1 MHVGADDRVLI
12 VHDDTAAPDT
22 VDAFV
27 AATGGLGAE
36 VTVLRYAPRTFVSM
50 REFGR
55 FAEASVWA
63 DDRHAPETL
72 LAALGAADVGLIL
85 NADLRLLFD
94 PRFLATL
101 SGTRIGWIPYLDADN
116 IQRLL
121 PSSADEV
128 AELHQAS
135 TVVGEAMAATTEVTI
150 GDANG
155 TDLRMRIGAHRINWS
170 TGVHMQGRGIGGV
183 QIWPGG
189 QISTAPDIGSV
200 SGRLVIDRSVN
211 APEYK
216 ELLDPIGFTVV
227 DGLVTDIDGGVEAER
242 MRRYLSSLDHP
253 GAYHLTELGIG
264 TNARCVAAGYAG
276 PCEDTHT
283 WGALSMAL
291 GADVHLGGVTRAPC
305 HVDMTARSAT
315 VAFDGK
321 TVVDEGR
328 LVV

>member
-1 MHVGADDRVLI
+1 MHVGADDHVLI
-12 VHDDTAAPDT
+12 VHDDTAAPAT

-27 AATGGLGAE
+27 AAAGGLGAE
-36 VTVLRYAPRTFVSM
+36 VTVLRYLPRTFVSM

-63 DDRHAPETL
+63 DDRHAPETVV
-72 LAALGAADVGLIL
+72 AALGAADVGVIL

-101 SGTRIGWIPYLDADN
+101 SGTRIAWIPYLDADN

-128 AELHQAS
+128 AELHRIS
-135 TVVGEAMAATTEVTI
+135 SVVSEAMAATTEVTV

-170 TGVHMQGRGIGGV
+170 TGVHVQGKGIGGV
-183 QIWPGG
+183 EIWPGG
-189 QISTAPDIGSV
+189 QISTAPDAASV
-200 SGRLVIDRSVN
+200 NGRLVIDRSVN

-227 DGLVTDIDGGVEAER
+227 DGRVTDIDGGTEAER
-242 MRRYLSSLDHP
+242 MKRYLASLDHP
-253 GAYHLTELGIG
+253 DVYHLTELGIG

-283 WGALSMAL
+283 LGALSMAL

-305 HVDMTARSAT
+305 HVDMTVRAAT

-328 LVV
+328 MVI